1 MTNSLLNTKDTLANQ
16 TTFYLPRNARSRF
29 SIFLICISIPIILG
43 VYIAYTLAYSPISK
57 SLWGLST
64 LAIISSVLS
73 DLLFFIPRRIRYTVI
88 TISNSTLSIKHGK
101 LIEHNIII
109 PIKRITLI
117 TKTSSPVSRLFHH
130 EKVKLTAT
138 TDEVSLPYLD
148 AQDAAKIIMI
158 LTTLGDKE

>member
-1 MTNSLLNTKDTLANQ
+1 MLNSLLNTNNALANQ
-16 TTFYLPRNARSRF
+16 TMFYLPRNARSR
-29 SIFLICISIPIILG
+29 SSSFLICISTPIILG
-43 VYIAYTLAYSPISK
+43 VYVAYTLAYSPISK
-57 SLWGLST
+57 SLWGFLT
-64 LAIISSVLS
+64 LAIILSILS

-88 TISNSTLSIKHGK
+88 TISNRTLSIKHGK
-101 LIEHNIII
+101 LIEHSIII

-148 AQDAAKIIMI
+148 AQDAAKIITI
-158 LTTLGDKE
+158 LAALGDKE